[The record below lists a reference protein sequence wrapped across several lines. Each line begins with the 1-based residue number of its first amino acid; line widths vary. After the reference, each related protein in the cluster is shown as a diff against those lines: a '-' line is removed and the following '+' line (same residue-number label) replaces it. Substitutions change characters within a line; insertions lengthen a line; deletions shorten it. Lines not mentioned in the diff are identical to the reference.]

1 MREASGSTAQMRSK
15 LLNALGMV
23 LILGGLIGFFSIRT
37 PHFFSVSTFSTLA
50 NQIPDAVILAIGMTF
65 VLLIG
70 GIDLSIG
77 SVVGLSGSVLGVA
90 LLSWHWS
97 LLPALLLSLLSGMVC
112 GFLNGFLTVRFRLP
126 SFIVTLGMM
135 EVARGAT
142 YLLTDS
148 RTQYIGSHVDRI
160 ANTRLLGFSLPF
172 LVALLLTIKT
182 TILLQRTQLGRHIYA
197 VGSNEEAARLSGIA
211 THKVKWFVF
220 TLCGLLAALASLI
233 NVSRLSSA
241 DPNAGT
247 GYELQAI
254 AAVVIGGTSLQ
265 GGRGSVI
272 GSIFGVLIIA
282 VLGNGLVQMGA
293 QEPHKRLITGCVIL
307 LAVIFDLYRTRLAT
321 ATQTKT

>member
-1 MREASGSTAQMRSK
+1 MREGSDATGQLRAQ
-15 LLNALGMV
+15 LLQGLGML
-23 LILGGLIGFFSIRT
+23 LILGGLIGFFSLRT
-37 PHFFSVSTFSTLA
+37 PHFFSASTFSTLA
-50 NQIPDAVILAIGMTF
+50 NQIPDAIILAVGMTF

-77 SVVGLSGSVLGVA
+77 SVVGLSGGVLGVA
-90 LLSWHWS
+90 LLRWHWS
-97 LLPALLLSLLSGMVC
+97 LAPALLLCLLSGAVC

-135 EVARGAT
+135 EAARGAT

-148 RTQYIGSHVDRI
+148 RTQYIGSQVDGI
-160 ANTRLLGFSLPF
+160 ANTHLVGFSLPF
-172 LVALLLTIKT
+172 IVALLLIIKT
-182 TILLQRTQLGRHIYA
+182 SILLQKTQLGRHIYA
-197 VGSNEEAARLSGIA
+197 VGSNEEAARLSGVA
-211 THKVKWFVF
+211 TERVKWYVF
-220 TLCGLLAALASLI
+220 TLCGVLAALASLI

-272 GSIFGVLIIA
+272 GSLFGVLIIA

-307 LAVIFDLYRTRLAT
+307 LAVIFDLYRSRLAPK
-321 ATQTKT
+321 TQTK